1 MRHLT
6 SGSSIRIVVAVMTAL
21 TVATPRPS
29 DAQTTQKL
37 EITPE
42 LLEPLALA
50 MSREIAGLHCLLN
63 PYQLRQFFALS
74 SDKDRQEWVEKWWRL
89 RDPTPTTTEN
99 EMRIE
104 HNKRTHAARLEFGWE
119 GWPGWDDR
127 GETLIRF
134 GAPDFRRRLDWIV
147 TPHGVVPPGES
158 WHYSRLEMTV
168 VFEDF
173 NLTGRH
179 TYAMNSLGNV
189 DPTRTR

>member
-1 MRHLT
+1 
-6 SGSSIRIVVAVMTAL
+6 MTAL

-89 RDPTPTTTEN
+89 RDPTPTTPEN

-104 HNKRTHAARLEFGWE
+104 HNKRTHAARLEFGWV
-119 GWPGWDDR
+119 GWPGWDHR

-147 TPHGVVPPGES
+147 T
-158 WHYSRLEMTV
+158 
-168 VFEDF
+168 
-173 NLTGRH
+173 
-179 TYAMNSLGNV
+179 
-189 DPTRTR
+189 